1 MMFNADVLTFQ
12 EFAMRES
19 LPLSTIHNAVL
30 EFLRGRNDVALF
42 GAQAVNAY
50 VAEPRMTQDIDI
62 LALDAAVIAENLKR
76 YLSAEFHIAVRVR
89 KLKSGQSFRLYQIQ
103 KSGNRHLAGIRQIEQ
118 LPLVNQI
125 AGVPVITPADLIA
138 SKVVSY
144 HRRRGKPKAGTD
156 WRDLAMLLLT
166 FPELKSDAGPVH
178 DSLQASGAEPEL
190 FDLWRELVATDI
202 EMEDD
207 EDW

>member
-12 EFAMRES
+12 EFAMREP

-62 LALDAAVIAENLKR
+62 LALDAAVIAENLKQ

-103 KSGNRHLAGIRQIEQ
+103 KSGNRHLADIRQIEQ
-118 LPLVNQI
+118 LPPVNRI
-125 AGVPVITPADLIA
+125 AGVPVLTPADLIA

-144 HRRRGKPKAGTD
+144 YRRLGKPKAGTD
-156 WRDLAMLLLT
+156 WRDIAMLLLT

-190 FDLWRELVATDI
+190 FDLWRELVATEI

>member
-1 MMFNADVLTFQ
+1 
-12 EFAMRES
+12 MRES

-76 YLSAEFHIAVRVR
+76 YLSAEVHIAVRVR

-166 FPELKSDAGPVH
+166 SPELKSDAGPVH
-178 DSLQASGAEPEL
+178 NSLQASGAEPEL